1 MVRITGK
8 DAECLLAAYAKV
20 HAPKEEPKTEE
31 PTAETTPPDE
41 SSENNK

>member
-8 DAECLLAAYAKV
+8 DAEGLLAAYAKV

-31 PTAETTPPDE
+31 PKAEDPKAEDPKKGD
-41 SSENNK
+41 K